1 MFFDFF
7 FSFSSF
13 SFGSFDFPEGFGIN
27 ADVEADIF
35 FLEEFVDF
43 AAVVSIVN
51 KEGFSF
57 FLTFKVDSSE
67 ISAVE
72 FYGEDVDL

>member
-13 SFGSFDFPEGFGIN
+13 SFCSFDFPEGFGIN

-57 FLTFKVDSSE
+57 FLAFKVDSTE
-67 ISAVE
+67 VSAVE
-72 FYGEDVDL
+72 FYGENVDL